1 MHLSEVARSPL
12 SLDSAVYFPTFKRF
26 WIIAKNFERTRS
38 QFFSDDCHSLSNSRK
53 RLKSVNTTVWF
64 YHTMLTFSIIFC
76 LLNRVSFNAGTMSNT
91 YLACQSNFWLA
102 PVVQKVWSAAINLL
116 TATPRARFKNSVILL
131 ASIKFS
137 CLTRP
142 IYSLRRK
149 KSQWD

>member
-1 MHLSEVARSPL
+1 MHLSEVARSPP

-64 YHTMLTFSIIFC
+64 YHTMLTFSINFC
-76 LLNRVSFNAGTMSNT
+76 LLIEFHLTLEKWATPT
-91 YLACQSNFWLA
+91 YLVKAISGWPQLFKRCVAPLSTFWL
-102 PVVQKVWSAAINLL
+102 Q
-116 TATPRARFKNSVILL
+116 PRGPGFKNTVILL
-131 ASIKFS
+131 ASFKFS